1 MRISRRSLLLGAS
14 VVSGAVAMR
23 ATAAD
28 AAGRGTKSA
37 SQILSSVKTSTLSPQ
52 PVTPYEPPGGTPP
65 AGVNSVG
72 RADYTFTRDGRT
84 LATRVWYPVGPG
96 PYPVLVFSHGM
107 LSQPDDYAALLV
119 SWALTGI
126 VVAAPL
132 YPHTSLGTAAFNAYD
147 VANQPLDASHVLTEI
162 ARQNTVAGPL
172 RGRIDASRMAA
183 AGHSAGGITTV
194 GMFSAYRDERL
205 KAGIVL
211 AGTDFLATPFSGS
224 PAAMLFVHGREDDT
238 VSWSAGHTVFEAVPW
253 SRAMLSFTAGG
264 HQTSTAEF
272 PLVSAA
278 GARFLRWSLFGG
290 VPALS
295 AGSLGTV
302 EDQLQAA
309 RASAGSTS

>member
-1 MRISRRSLLLGAS
+1 MLISRRSLLLGATL
-14 VVSGAVAMR
+14 VPGAVAMT
-23 ATAAD
+23 ATAAG
-28 AAGRGTKSA
+28 AAGRGTRSA
-37 SQILSSVKTSTLSPQ
+37 AQILSSVKTSTLSPQ
-52 PVTPYEPPGGTPP
+52 PVTAYEPPGGTPP

-72 RADYTFTRDGRT
+72 RADYTFTRDGRS
-84 LATRVWYPVGPG
+84 LPTRVWYPVGPG

-119 SWALTGI
+119 SWALTGV

-132 YPHTSLGTAAFNAYD
+132 YPHTSLGTATFNAYD

-162 ARQNTVAGPL
+162 ARQNTVTGPL

-183 AGHSAGGITTV
+183 AGHSAGGITTA

-205 KAGIVL
+205 RAGIVL

-224 PAAMLFVHGREDDT
+224 PAALLFVHGRADDT

-253 SRAMLSFTAGG
+253 SRAMLSFTDGG

-278 GARFLRWSLFGG
+278 GARFLRWSFYGG
-290 VPALS
+290 APALS

-302 EDQLQAA
+302 DNQLQAA
-309 RASAGSTS
+309 RTSAGSTS